1 MLKQK
6 RNRKTFT
13 ERTGYPA
20 KILEPGYLGEISPAE
35 LKVIKRELQNR
46 SKLRSRWGFSE
57 GETITNSKI
66 QARALEGGIDDN
78 ECSTTESES
87 EE

>member
-20 KILEPGYLGEISPAE
+20 KILELGYLGEISPAE

-46 SKLRSRWGFSE
+46 SKLRSRWGFAE
-57 GETITNSKI
+57 GENITDTKI
-66 QARALEGGIDDN
+66 QEKALGGSLDDD
-78 ECSTTESES
+78 EFSPEEDESDE
-87 EE
+87 